1 MTQILLISPEKD
13 IFKAV
18 ENCFSENQIATAWTD
33 TAAKAL
39 LMLSDGK
46 FDLIILHEHLQ
57 DMNGRQLVE
66 AIITQNAMLNCVV
79 LSELSKEDFHEAY
92 EGLGVL
98 MQFSLTPTHDNAR
111 ALIDY
116 MARIKII
123 SNRPHRITGDTNQ

>member
-39 LMLSDGK
+39 LMLLDGK

-79 LSELSKEDFHEAY
+79 LSERSKEDFHEAY

-98 MQFSLTPTHDNAR
+98 MQFSLTPTYDNAR